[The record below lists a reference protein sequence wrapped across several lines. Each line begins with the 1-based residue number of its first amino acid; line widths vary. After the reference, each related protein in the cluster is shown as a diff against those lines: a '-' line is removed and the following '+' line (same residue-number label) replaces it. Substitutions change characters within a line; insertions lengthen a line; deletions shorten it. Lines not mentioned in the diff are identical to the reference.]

1 MNNLEFNNLIY
12 QIIKT
17 KFPKL
22 ENKLE
27 IIIESKATDDQIYG
41 SGIKKYDQLISVIE
55 TSPIINEKYTNST
68 KTGKMILFRETIEN
82 LYSTEKE
89 IVTAVTNEISEFLN

>member
-22 ENKLE
+22 ENKLD

-41 SGIKKYDQLISVIE
+41 SGIKKHDQLISVIE
-55 TSPIINEKYTNST
+55 TSPIINENYTNST

-82 LYSTEKE
+82 LYTTEKE
-89 IVTAVTNEISEFLN
+89 IVKAVTNEISEFLN

>member
-12 QIIKT
+12 QIVQT

-41 SGIKKYDQLISVIE
+41 SGIKKDDQLISVIE
-55 TSPIINEKYTNST
+55 TLPK
-68 KTGKMILFRETIEN
+68 
-82 LYSTEKE
+82 
-89 IVTAVTNEISEFLN
+89 

>member
-12 QIIKT
+12 QIVQT

-41 SGIKKYDQLISVIE
+41 SGIKKDDQLISVIE
-55 TSPIINEKYTNST
+55 TLPIINENATNST

-82 LYSTEKE
+82 LYTTEKE
-89 IVTAVTNEISEFLN
+89 IVQAVTNEISEFLN